1 MRLELRQIAGK
12 KSGAKWFFERG
23 RRTLGRSPECDWQLS
38 DPNRLISKIH
48 CAIER
53 DRQGF
58 FLRDQ
63 SANGT
68 RVDGAMVLE
77 GETKRLT
84 DQSRIEIGGLAFTAL
99 VTGEAD
105 SEIGDPEA
113 GLSLSDE
120 TLTISSI
127 LADVAPGGRTANGI
141 LGSRIDDDLSPGPSD
156 WRRTETAAKSIRDVE
171 IGWSGP
177 PETSGISPMLP
188 NDWNAD
194 FDYGSQ
200 LEHGAATRVS
210 VPVSRSR
217 NTVEVDGGAKT
228 IVAANDID
236 FADEPPA
243 DHPTPEASHQLAGR
257 LEALIDGLEQTLA
270 DGLSIFDVEMPADD
284 DTARPSGGG
293 REEQLVARLHALLSR
308 QMSFNGALAA
318 LLNQAS
324 QTLEPRMIEARVDAA
339 SRKLPWPGN
348 RGYWQAYR
356 AQFEKDGRSLSIR
369 DVFGEAMRASIDPRP
384 EEQTADMEKRT
395 NNNR

>member
-1 MRLELRQIAGK
+1 MRLELRQIVGTEG
-12 KSGAKWFFERG
+12 GAKWFFERG
-23 RRTLGRSPECDWQLS
+23 RRTLGRSPDCDWQLS

-58 FLRDQ
+58 LLRDQ

-77 GETKRLT
+77 GETKRLA
-84 DQSRIEIGGLAFTAL
+84 DQSRIEIGGLVFTAL

-105 SEIGDPEA
+105 SEIGDPET

-141 LGSRIDDDLSPGPSD
+141 LGSRIGDDLSPGPSD
-156 WRRTETAAKSIRDVE
+156 WGRTDAAAKSIRDVE

-177 PETSGISPMLP
+177 PETSGISPVLP

-243 DHPTPEASHQLAGR
+243 DHPTPESNQHLAGR

-270 DGLSIFDVEMPADD
+270 DGLSIFDVEIPDDD
-284 DTARPSGGG
+284 DTGRLSGG
-293 REEQLVARLHALLSR
+293 REEQLVARLNLLLSR

-369 DVFGEAMRASIDPRP
+369 DVFGVAMRASIDPRR
-384 EEQTADMEKRT
+384 EEETADMEKRT
-395 NNNR
+395 SNNR

>member
-1 MRLELRQIAGK
+1 MRLELRQIAGMEG
-12 KSGAKWFFERG
+12 GAKWFFERG
-23 RRTLGRSPECDWQLS
+23 RRTLGRSPDCDWQLS

-58 FLRDQ
+58 LLRDQ

-77 GETKRLT
+77 GETKRLA
-84 DQSRIEIGGLAFTAL
+84 DQSRIEIGGLVLAVV

-105 SEIGDPEA
+105 SEIGDPET

-141 LGSRIDDDLSPGPSD
+141 LGSRIGDDLAPGPSD
-156 WRRTETAAKSIRDVE
+156 WGRTDAAAKSIRDVE

-177 PETSGISPMLP
+177 PETSGISPVLP

-243 DHPTPEASHQLAGR
+243 DHPTPKASHQLAGR
-257 LEALIDGLEQTLA
+257 LEALIDGLEQTLV
-270 DGLSIFDVEMPADD
+270 DSLSIFDVEIPDD
-284 DTARPSGGG
+284 DTARLSGGG
-293 REEQLVARLHALLSR
+293 EEQLVARLNLLLSR

-369 DVFGEAMRASIDPRP
+369 DVFGEAMRASLAPRR
-384 EEQTADMEKRT
+384 EEETADMEKRT
-395 NNNR
+395 SNNR